1 MLSFVNIFQLTTI
14 RFCVILVSSETHF
27 TISNEKP
34 LIITLKKEDIMQGS
48 FTSAENLKER
58 LVITTVADTY

>member
-27 TISNEKP
+27 TIPNEKDEV
-34 LIITLKKEDIMQGS
+34 KNECECSNASSHHQ
-48 FTSAENLKER
+48 AVR
-58 LVITTVADTY
+58 

>member
-27 TISNEKP
+27 PISNEKDEV
-34 LIITLKKEDIMQGS
+34 KK
-48 FTSAENLKER
+48 
-58 LVITTVADTY
+58 